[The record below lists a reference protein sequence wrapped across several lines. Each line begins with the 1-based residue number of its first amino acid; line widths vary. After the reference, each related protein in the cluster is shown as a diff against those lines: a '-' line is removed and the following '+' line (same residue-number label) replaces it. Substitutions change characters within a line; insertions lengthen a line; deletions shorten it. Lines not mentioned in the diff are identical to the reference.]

1 MAEGGPRSGSLDH
14 AALVGESD
22 RCYRDINCGVWLM
35 AQLLVRNLD
44 EAVKEALRRRARCHG
59 RSMEEEARMILCQA
73 IHSGAWV
80 STPASPG
87 LGSRMAALFAG
98 AGLDWQ
104 GQEAE
109 PADFGA

>member
-1 MAEGGPRSGSLDH
+1 MKW
-14 AALVGESD
+14 V
-22 RCYRDINCGVWLM
+22 M
-35 AQLLVRNLD
+35 AQLLIRNLD

-59 RSMEEEARMILCQA
+59 RSMEEEARIILSQA
-73 IHSGAWV
+73 IQSGAWA

-98 AGLDWQ
+98 AGLDTPIEAWQ